1 MVMAGVGEFPQTRV
15 VYMKEGV
22 KELPFTAT
30 VRSQGRITIP
40 ESVRK
45 ALKISEGEVVHITI
59 KVVEQES

>member
-1 MVMAGVGEFPQTRV
+1 
-15 VYMKEGV
+15 MKEGV

-59 KVVEQES
+59 KVVVQES